1 MNKKIKL
8 YLFVFIFIGLI
19 VLNITYKN
27 KDEVTKTKRQEHS
40 NLAIMVKSESGEYI
54 SFDTIPKGNYV
65 LNKEKTICE
74 NNGKVLYY
82 DSTTGKVSFSFIG
95 SDRCSLYFD
104 KIIDTEKPVIDN
116 LIVNDTTVT
125 ATLTDNL
132 ELSCYGISTSNTVE
146 PSSWTS
152 ISGTSYNLSTTI
164 TTEGTYYLWVK
175 DSSGNKTTK
184 EFTISLGK
192 SFDTVFA
199 ANNTD
204 IFSENGLR
212 YEGADPNNYICLDNK
227 TSGTCSDNSLLFRI
241 IGLFDED
248 TSSDGTTSSGSKKL
262 LKIIDTNNYG
272 GTSGKMWSS
281 TNSYYNFNDWARA
294 TLKTE
299 LNGTYLTT
307 VIATSNVNSKLSNA
321 ITTTK
326 WHLGGA
332 CTNSWSSLS
341 TVEIYS
347 EERNSSARYK
357 FNEASVYAKVGLMY
371 PSDYGYATVGGT
383 TTNKTNCRNISLL
396 SWSSDSS
403 SNCKNNDWIFKTAKF
418 VNSQEWLITPYC
430 SDGYDASRIFS
441 NGSIQLYN
449 DSTVRDNL
457 AVRPTFY
464 LDSSLL
470 KVVGGTGSQTDPYH
484 IG

>member
-1 MNKKIKL
+1 
-8 YLFVFIFIGLI
+8 
-19 VLNITYKN
+19 
-27 KDEVTKTKRQEHS
+27 
-40 NLAIMVKSESGEYI
+40 
-54 SFDTIPKGNYV
+54 
-65 LNKEKTICE
+65 
-74 NNGKVLYY
+74 
-82 DSTTGKVSFSFIG
+82 
-95 SDRCSLYFD
+95 
-104 KIIDTEKPVIDN
+104 
-116 LIVNDTTVT
+116 
-125 ATLTDNL
+125 
-132 ELSCYGISTSNTVE
+132 
-146 PSSWTS
+146 
-152 ISGTSYNLSTTI
+152 
-164 TTEGTYYLWVK
+164 
-175 DSSGNKTTK
+175 
-184 EFTISLGK
+184 
-192 SFDTVFA
+192 
-199 ANNTD
+199 
-204 IFSENGLR
+204 
-212 YEGADPNNYICLDNK
+212 
-227 TSGTCSDNSLLFRI
+227 
-241 IGLFDED
+241 
-248 TSSDGTTSSGSKKL
+248 
-262 LKIIDTNNYG
+262 
-272 GTSGKMWSS
+272 MWSS

-307 VIATSNVNSKLSNA
+307 IIATSNVNSKLSNA

-332 CTNSWSSLS
+332 CTNSWSGLS